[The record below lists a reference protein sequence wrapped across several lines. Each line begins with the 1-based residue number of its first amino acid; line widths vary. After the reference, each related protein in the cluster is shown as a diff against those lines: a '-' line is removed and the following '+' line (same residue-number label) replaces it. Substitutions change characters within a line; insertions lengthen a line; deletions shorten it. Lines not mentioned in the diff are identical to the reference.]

1 MPFGKLPLCRFG
13 INEKKHMITHQSIIE
28 FFDQE
33 TIAEK
38 KRYDELMALSLA
50 ERVRKR
56 KAIRGLH
63 IDKDYE
69 EESPDGEHLYRL
81 TVGINLADFKE
92 GDRLRLHK
100 EDSDNGVACTLYRFE
115 GDNAILI
122 SVSSYNLYCD
132 IRDWHGVAL
141 VLDKDNVD
149 LRKNVYSPFTT
160 SLDSGKE
167 YWEKNI
173 LNTKQTPVFENISR
187 CEKELANTEEC
198 FHLKFT
204 PRQREAILR
213 SMEAKDYY
221 LIQGPPG
228 TGKSFVLG
236 WIILEELLFFK
247 RKVVVVG
254 PNHLAINNAL
264 EQVVKSFPGIIS
276 NVVKVGQSYNAPSLQ
291 FDTEKGKEGIKNVQR
306 LNCRYV
312 NDFDGPILLGMTP
325 HCLYT
330 SRARDLDVDV
340 LVIDE
345 AGQMPIPLALM
356 GMIKANKVIMAGD
369 HKQLP
374 PIVVS
379 DKIPEELKASVF
391 QRIMTPK
398 NATLLD
404 TSFRMRGVVC
414 DFVSDLFYESKVKA
428 QHKENGTRIM
438 GEDALYSFGHP
449 VILQNVEDQGEQSS
463 DKEAAFIANTIAGF
477 MERGLS
483 GSDIAVLSPF
493 RAQAANIRKH
503 IRKSDKIQEEG
514 KACVAVDTIDKMQGQ
529 EREVVI
535 VSLVAGNPDYM
546 DEIGDFLY
554 NPNKLNVA
562 FSRAK
567 SKLIVVGNWIE
578 LALLDSDKYPLI
590 QRILDSRFAEKTW

>member
-63 IDKDYE
+63 IDKDYK

-149 LRKNVYSPFTT
+149 LRKNVYNPFTT

-438 GEDALYSFGHP
+438 GDDALYSFGHP

-529 EREVVI
+529 EREVII
-535 VSLVAGNPDYM
+535 VSLVAGNQDYM

>member
-56 KAIRGLH
+56 RAIQGLH

-149 LRKNVYSPFTT
+149 LRKNVYNPFTT

-187 CEKELANTEEC
+187 CEKELADTEKC

-404 TSFRMRGVVC
+404 TSFRMRGAVC

-438 GEDALYSFGHP
+438 GKEALYSFGHP

-503 IRKSDKIQEEG
+503 IRKSDKIQEED

-529 EREVVI
+529 EREVII

-567 SKLIVVGNWIE
+567 SKLIVVGNWTE
-578 LALLDSDKYPLI
+578 LTLLDSDKYPLI